1 MGEQRNYAAL
11 DWVVGEIGE
20 TLKEARQALEAFVED
35 PRDVSR
41 LRFCLT
47 HIHQVL
53 GSLQMIEFHGAA
65 LITEEVEL
73 LAQSLIHNTVTHV
86 HEAQEVLMR
95 ALLQLPIYLEHVQR
109 FKDDHP
115 GVLLPLL
122 NDIRAVRKQP
132 FLSESGLFTPDLSRL
147 HQIQDERHP
156 VLQDRAKLIQALK
169 KLREMYQYAA
179 ASLLKDIK
187 ISENLEYID
196 KVCSRVELMSRG
208 TRAFA
213 LWQAACGMVEN
224 LRSDEIELSAAVRSL
239 LRRLARELK
248 VLAENAPAA
257 FDAPADENLL
267 RNLLYYTARAERLGP
282 HGQTLRQKYHLDKAL
297 NDGAET
303 GRHFHKTMISA
314 PDPEAIRSV
323 IAALQE
329 ELNTVKHILGMTL
342 AGQAGVSDMEEILP
356 IMKRLAD
363 TLAVL
368 AIPELRKFA
377 QDQYDQ
383 LAHSCRIGSIDPE
396 QLANLAGRIVEI
408 EHKLDAVSKSAG
420 KRDLANLDGRQI
432 EVDSAKETVVR
443 ESRLGLEQCKEA
455 IVEFY
460 ASKWDRNYLTAAPD
474 LLANIRGGLSMIG
487 EGRAAAAL
495 EASSR
500 FIQEQFL
507 SVDYIPDAA
516 SLTALANAL
525 EGVDY
530 YLERILEPTVVSD
543 VTRFLLLAEE
553 NLRQLNYPAK
563 GRERAETAAF
573 EPIKTAGPSPY
584 KHLVAQADLPPA
596 QTLLAHDAQD
606 EADDSA
612 PVSVAPAAESTPAAV
627 QTSLPLEA
635 AAAEI
640 SDTSPGTSSSSSS
653 SPVVATPTAG
663 EELPVEAV
671 EAQEDSDLIDDEII
685 EVFIEE
691 AGEVLATLD
700 EYYPQ
705 WLEAL
710 ENTELLTVIR
720 RAFHTLKGSGRMV
733 GAQDVGEVAWSVEN
747 MLNRVLDHTIEVQA
761 VHLDF
766 INRAMAFM
774 PVLVDA
780 FASKK
785 RNPDTALTQQLINLG
800 QALARGEMPDL
811 APAVVQA
818 DEAEGDDEQT
828 VLFDLFASEA
838 ITHLAVVDGFI
849 SHMQDLAPLFTPPS
863 DSLQR
868 ALHTLKGSAHMAN
881 VAPVA
886 SIATP
891 LEGFTKELR
900 AYQVN
905 LNADMLQLLVD
916 ASRYIHGVVDDIKAR
931 RAPSIPAA
939 EQFIA
944 RVHELKELHLD
955 HLIRMKE
962 QVSPDGHKQVD
973 PRLLSI
979 FMAEDMRLLL
989 DADQILARWL
999 VDANE
1004 EHTIRDLVQELGRLQ
1019 AGAAQANLPEMA
1031 QLSGRLGLLHELAL
1045 AALPQATAA
1054 YVEHLLPAHEFLLDM
1069 VDAVAAGQNLP
1080 EIPVALQEGLDEL
1093 NAQLSDMLAAQHMS
1107 ADEELVL
1114 ASLEELE
1121 AAAHGSDQDHAHEDE
1136 NEDEADALLALADD
1150 EAPAADYEDAA
1161 EQVPLLDIEA
1171 LQLDQDEYDIPTLD
1185 ELEAAVEAQE
1195 SAADEITEAAFD
1207 LHEPHDL
1214 ATVSDEPIAHAHSL
1228 DEEALA
1234 AEDWAAAALDGGDFD
1249 PASLDIEPELTAAE
1263 PEEDLLNLEPV
1274 FDEPAAEEP
1283 FDPILGDMDLDLVTA
1298 IDSHLSADDTLNLLD
1313 ADADDI
1319 LLPSAEETF
1328 AAAVEDD
1335 DVIVPLLDEL
1345 VDVGAEEETLISA
1358 LDEFDPIPV
1367 VTDSLD
1373 LDVIEDSEAL
1383 EASELEL
1390 ADADPEDY
1398 ATSEPYEDEIALGD
1412 FDLGEEDLAE
1422 LLAQTREAPEA
1433 EPVAPVAAAVT
1444 AAVVSAS
1451 FLPDAASDKP
1461 ASERVEDDFDPEI
1474 LEIFLEEADELME
1487 ELDESIHAWESD
1499 WDSSEAPDVMK
1510 RALHTLKGGA
1520 RLASQ
1525 IQLGELTHN
1534 YESYLI
1540 SVGGPKGDVN
1550 FFATILAYQDQLL
1563 KSIRKSRQLMD
1574 GAAVEVEDTEE
1585 SIDAP
1590 TLTAKIAEIASSASQ
1605 VPFVSSKN
1613 LVAVAPEDT
1622 KEVVEAFASNVV
1634 TNLPDF
1640 VARSKSGSQEVI
1652 KVSSDLLEE
1661 LVNLAGETSIS
1672 RGRIEQQIKGF
1683 GAAIHE
1689 IDGTLRRLQEQ
1700 LRRLDIET
1708 EAQILFRQEQL
1719 AENENFDPLEMDRY
1733 SQLQQLSRSLTESA
1747 SDLVDLKRTLS
1758 EKVKDTEAILLQQ
1771 SRINS
1776 SLQEG
1781 LMRSR
1786 MVPFSRLVP
1795 RLRRI
1800 VRQVAGELGKHVSF
1814 ELDNV
1819 EGEMDRSVLERMVA
1833 PLEHMLR
1840 NAVDHG
1846 IEPPAER
1853 LAKGK
1858 PEFGRIL
1865 LSLAREGSDIL
1876 LRLADDGRGISLD
1889 KVRKKAVERGLM
1901 GEHSQLSDH
1910 EVMQFILQAG
1920 FSTAESVTQI
1930 SGRGVGMDVV
1940 AAEIKQLGG
1949 SMTIESRSGVGSQF
1963 TVRLPFTVSVNRA
1976 LMVTL
1981 GKDTYAIPLNSIEG
1995 IVRVSPFE
2003 LEHYYQQPEAR
2014 FEYADE
2020 NYQVRYLGGM
2030 LYEGT
2035 TPKLEGQLLPLP
2047 VILVRSAQHT
2057 MALQVD
2063 SLQGSREIVVKSLG
2077 KQFAAVQGLSGAT
2090 VMGDG
2095 SVVVILDVH
2104 ALVRKAVAFVDALPL
2119 THERTKALNA
2129 PRVQK
2134 TVMVVDDSVTVRKVT
2149 TRFLEREGYL
2159 VITAKDGVDALKIL
2173 QDHTPDLMLLD
2184 IEMPRMDGFEVAKN
2198 IRTTARWKHI
2208 PIVMITS
2215 RTGDK
2220 HREHALSIGVN
2231 EYLGKPYQEDVLA
2244 GIVSRILGDK
2254 GP

>member
-1 MGEQRNYAAL
+1 
-11 DWVVGEIGE
+11 
-20 TLKEARQALEAFVED
+20 
-35 PRDVSR
+35 
-41 LRFCLT
+41 
-47 HIHQVL
+47 
-53 GSLQMIEFHGAA
+53 
-65 LITEEVEL
+65 
-73 LAQSLIHNTVTHV
+73 
-86 HEAQEVLMR
+86 
-95 ALLQLPIYLEHVQR
+95 
-109 FKDDHP
+109 
-115 GVLLPLL
+115 
-122 NDIRAVRKQP
+122 
-132 FLSESGLFTPDLSRL
+132 
-147 HQIQDERHP
+147 
-156 VLQDRAKLIQALK
+156 
-169 KLREMYQYAA
+169 
-179 ASLLKDIK
+179 
-187 ISENLEYID
+187 
-196 KVCSRVELMSRG
+196 
-208 TRAFA
+208 
-213 LWQAACGMVEN
+213 
-224 LRSDEIELSAAVRSL
+224 
-239 LRRLARELK
+239 
-248 VLAENAPAA
+248 
-257 FDAPADENLL
+257 
-267 RNLLYYTARAERLGP
+267 
-282 HGQTLRQKYHLDKAL
+282 LRQKYHLEKAL

-383 LAHSCRIGSIDPE
+383 LAHSCRTGSIDPE

-432 EVDSAKETVVR
+432 EVDSAKETVIR
-443 ESRLGLEQCKEA
+443 ESRLGLEQCKEG

-460 ASKWDRNYLTAAPD
+460 ASKWDRNYLAAAPD

-495 EASSR
+495 DACSR

-507 SVDYIPDAA
+507 SVEYIPDAA

-543 VTRFLLLAEE
+543 VTRFLILAED
-553 NLRQLNYPAK
+553 NLRQLSYPAK
-563 GRERAETAAF
+563 GRERAEPAAAA
-573 EPIKTAGPSPY
+573 EGAKTPGPSPY
-584 KHLVAQADLPPA
+584 KHLIAQADLPPA
-596 QTLLAHDAQD
+596 QVILAENNQD
-606 EADDSA
+606 EGADSA
-612 PVSVAPAAESTPAAV
+612 PVPPPGVETPVAAKPVVEQV
-627 QTSLPLEA
+627 SLPELAPEA
-635 AAAEI
+635 AAAPEALAPAQALAPA
-640 SDTSPGTSSSSSS
+640 SALAEPSAPPSAPLAPAEAD
-653 SPVVATPTAG
+653 
-663 EELPVEAV
+663 EETEAST
-671 EAQEDSDLIDDEII
+671 EDDSDLIDDEII

-710 ENTELLTVIR
+710 DNTELLTVIR

-747 MLNRVLDHTIEVQA
+747 MLNRVLDNSIEIA
-761 VHLDF
+761 ATHLDY
-766 INRAMAFM
+766 ISRVLAFM
-774 PVLVDA
+774 PALVDA

-785 RNPDTALTQQLINLG
+785 RNPDAALTQQLIALG
-800 QALARGEMPDL
+800 QALARGEVPEL
-811 APAVVQA
+811 ASAEAFGAETEAA
-818 DEAEGDDEQT
+818 DGDDEQT

-838 ITHLAVVDGFI
+838 VTHLAVVDGFI
-849 SHMQDLAPLFTPPS
+849 GQMQELAPLFTPPS

-905 LNADMLQLLVD
+905 LNADMLQLLMD

-931 RAPSIPAA
+931 RALIIPAA

-999 VDANE
+999 HDANE

-1019 AGAAQANLPEMA
+1019 AGAAQANLPTMA
-1031 QLSGRLGLLHELAL
+1031 ELSGRLALLHELAL

-1080 EIPVALQEGLDEL
+1080 DIPAALQEGLGEL
-1093 NAQLSDMLAAQHMS
+1093 NEQLSDMLAAQHRG

-1121 AAAHGSDQDHAHEDE
+1121 AAADGSDH
-1136 NEDEADALLALADD
+1136 EDEADAAMAHILAEEESAEHD
-1150 EAPAADYEDAA
+1150 ET
-1161 EQVPLLDIEA
+1161 EQVPVLDIEA
-1171 LQLDQDEYDIPTLD
+1171 LQLDHEEFDLPTLD
-1185 ELEAAVEAQE
+1185 ELEAAVAAQE
-1195 SAADEITEAAFD
+1195 SETQESEPLEFETQSQPTEIEDQAFD
-1207 LHEPHDL
+1207 AE
-1214 ATVSDEPIAHAHSL
+1214 VSA
-1228 DEEALA
+1228 ALA
-1234 AEDWAAAALDGGDFD
+1234 AEESVFADEQAQAEPALPEDWAAAEFDSASFDHEALAADT
-1249 PASLDIEPELTAAE
+1249 SEPELAATAEELFTLEPDADEAAE
-1263 PEEDLLNLEPV
+1263 LVALE
-1274 FDEPAAEEP
+1274 AEEHL
-1283 FDPILGDMDLDLVTA
+1283 DPILGDMDLDLVTA
-1298 IDSHLSADDTLNLLD
+1298 IDSHLSADDTLTLLD
-1313 ADADDI
+1313 ADAEDM

-1328 AAAVEDD
+1328 AAAVDDD

-1345 VDVGAEEETLISA
+1345 VDLNAEDEPLISA
-1358 LDEFDPIPV
+1358 LDDFDPIPV

-1373 LDVIEDSEAL
+1373 LDAIEDGEAGEESEFG
-1383 EASELEL
+1383 L
-1390 ADADPEDY
+1390 ADADDY
-1398 ATSEPYEDEIALGD
+1398 AASEPYEDEIALGD

-1422 LLAQTREAPEA
+1422 LLAQTREPAEDAPA
-1433 EPVAPVAAAVT
+1433 PVQAATATPAAPVA
-1444 AAVVSAS
+1444 SAS
-1451 FLPDAASDKP
+1451 FLPEASRDKP

-1540 SVGGPKGDVN
+1540 GVGGPKGDVN

-1574 GAAVEVEDTEE
+1574 GVASEVEE
-1585 SIDAP
+1585 SDEAVDAP
-1590 TLTAKIAEIASSASQ
+1590 TLTAKIAEIASTSSP

-1613 LVAVAPEDT
+1613 VVAVAPEDT
-1622 KEVVEAFASNVV
+1622 KEVVEAFASPVV

-1683 GAAIHE
+1683 GAAINE

-1733 SQLQQLSRSLTESA
+1733 
-1747 SDLVDLKRTLS
+1747 
-1758 EKVKDTEAILLQQ
+1758 
-1771 SRINS
+1771 
-1776 SLQEG
+1776 
-1781 LMRSR
+1781 
-1786 MVPFSRLVP
+1786 
-1795 RLRRI
+1795 
-1800 VRQVAGELGKHVSF
+1800 
-1814 ELDNV
+1814 
-1819 EGEMDRSVLERMVA
+1819 
-1833 PLEHMLR
+1833 
-1840 NAVDHG
+1840 
-1846 IEPPAER
+1846 
-1853 LAKGK
+1853 
-1858 PEFGRIL
+1858 
-1865 LSLAREGSDIL
+1865 
-1876 LRLADDGRGISLD
+1876 
-1889 KVRKKAVERGLM
+1889 
-1901 GEHSQLSDH
+1901 
-1910 EVMQFILQAG
+1910 
-1920 FSTAESVTQI
+1920 
-1930 SGRGVGMDVV
+1930 
-1940 AAEIKQLGG
+1940 
-1949 SMTIESRSGVGSQF
+1949 
-1963 TVRLPFTVSVNRA
+1963 
-1976 LMVTL
+1976 
-1981 GKDTYAIPLNSIEG
+1981 
-1995 IVRVSPFE
+1995 
-2003 LEHYYQQPEAR
+2003 
-2014 FEYADE
+2014 
-2020 NYQVRYLGGM
+2020 
-2030 LYEGT
+2030 
-2035 TPKLEGQLLPLP
+2035 
-2047 VILVRSAQHT
+2047 
-2057 MALQVD
+2057 
-2063 SLQGSREIVVKSLG
+2063 
-2077 KQFAAVQGLSGAT
+2077 
-2090 VMGDG
+2090 
-2095 SVVVILDVH
+2095 
-2104 ALVRKAVAFVDALPL
+2104 
-2119 THERTKALNA
+2119 
-2129 PRVQK
+2129 
-2134 TVMVVDDSVTVRKVT
+2134 
-2149 TRFLEREGYL
+2149 
-2159 VITAKDGVDALKIL
+2159 
-2173 QDHTPDLMLLD
+2173 
-2184 IEMPRMDGFEVAKN
+2184 
-2198 IRTTARWKHI
+2198 
-2208 PIVMITS
+2208 
-2215 RTGDK
+2215 
-2220 HREHALSIGVN
+2220 
-2231 EYLGKPYQEDVLA
+2231 
-2244 GIVSRILGDK
+2244 
-2254 GP
+2254 

>member
-132 FLSESGLFTPDLSRL
+132 FLSESGLFTPDLSRA
-147 HQIQDERHP
+147 QQVQDERHP
-156 VLQDRAKLIQALK
+156 VLQDRAKLTQALK

-213 LWQAACGMVEN
+213 LWQAACGVVEN

-248 VLAENAPAA
+248 ILAENAPAA
-257 FDAPADENLL
+257 FDAPVDENLL

-282 HGQTLRQKYHLDKAL
+282 HGQALRQKYHLEKAL

-383 LAHSCRIGSIDPE
+383 LAHSCRIGSIDPD

-495 EASSR
+495 EAASR

-530 YLERILEPTVVSD
+530 YLERILEPTVASD
-543 VTRFLLLAEE
+543 VSRFLVLAED
-553 NLRQLNYPAK
+553 NLRQLSYPAK
-563 GRERAETAAF
+563 GRERAEPAA
-573 EPIKTAGPSPY
+573 PAPAAAAGPSPY
-584 KHLVAQADLPPA
+584 KHLVAQADLPA
-596 QTLLAHDAQD
+596 AHTVLVDAAQD
-606 EADDSA
+606 EDDEPRAAPSVSPEPTQAPHLPPEAPAVVAEPAPA
-612 PVSVAPAAESTPAAV
+612 PVPSLEPVSASTAPAFESVDAV
-627 QTSLPLEA
+627 
-635 AAAEI
+635 
-640 SDTSPGTSSSSSS
+640 
-653 SPVVATPTAG
+653 AG
-663 EELPVEAV
+663 EADEALD
-671 EAQEDSDLIDDEII
+671 DSDLIDDEII

-705 WLEAL
+705 WLDAL
-710 ENTELLTVIR
+710 DNTELLTVIR

-747 MLNRVLDHTIEVQA
+747 MLNRVLDHTIEAQA

-766 INRAMAFM
+766 INRVMAFM
-774 PVLVDA
+774 PILVDA

-785 RNPDTALTQQLINLG
+785 RNPDGALTQQLIQLG

-811 APAVVQA
+811 AAA
-818 DEAEGDDEQT
+818 ASEAEASDGDDEQT

-838 ITHLAVVDGFI
+838 VTHLAVVDGFI
-849 SHMQDLAPLFTPPS
+849 GHMQDLAPLFTPPS

-905 LNADMLQLLVD
+905 LNADMLQLLMD

-1004 EHTIRDLVQELGRLQ
+1004 EHSIRDLVQELGRLQ

-1080 EIPVALQEGLDEL
+1080 EIPTALQEGLDEL

-1121 AAAHGSDQDHAHEDE
+1121 AAAEGRHQDDDETAVEDE
-1136 NEDEADALLALADD
+1136 VLDLL
-1150 EAPAADYEDAA
+1150 AA
-1161 EQVPLLDIEA
+1161 EQSVEPVPLLDIEA
-1171 LQLDQDEYDIPTLD
+1171 LQLDHEEFDLPSLD

-1195 SAADEITEAAFD
+1195 TAELQALDSGPDE
-1207 LHEPHDL
+1207 
-1214 ATVSDEPIAHAHSL
+1214 SL
-1228 DEEALA
+1228 DAAQALA
-1234 AEDWAAAALDGGDFD
+1234 EEVPAEEDAPSEDDAPDEEETRSEENWAAAEFIGGDID
-1249 PASLDIEPELTAAE
+1249 YEPQVLEPELEAFE
-1263 PEEDLLNLEPV
+1263 PEETLFSAESL
-1274 FDEPAAEEP
+1274 FDEPVGLEAEEHL
-1283 FDPILGDMDLDLVTA
+1283 DPILGDMDLDLVTA

-1313 ADADDI
+1313 AEADAEDA

-1328 AAAVEDD
+1328 AAEVEPE

-1345 VDVGAEEETLISA
+1345 VDLSADDAPLISA
-1358 LDEFDPIPV
+1358 LDEFDSIPV

-1373 LDVIEDSEAL
+1373 LDAL
-1383 EASELEL
+1383 SDADALDTPAEEL
-1390 ADADPEDY
+1390 ADTDAY
-1398 ATSEPYEDEIALGD
+1398 APGATYDDDIALGD
-1412 FDLGEEDLAE
+1412 FDLGEEDLAD
-1422 LLAQTREAPEA
+1422 LLAHTHEAPQEA
-1433 EPVAPVAAAVT
+1433 PAASAPAAAS
-1444 AAVVSAS
+1444 SAS
-1451 FLPDAASDKP
+1451 FLPDVSTDTP

-1574 GAAVEVEDTEE
+1574 GAPAEVDEREE
-1585 SIDAP
+1585 HSDAP
-1590 TLTAKIAEIASSASQ
+1590 TLTAKIAEIASNASP

-1719 AENENFDPLEMDRY
+1719 AENEAFDPLEMDRY

-2119 THERTKALNA
+2119 NHERTKALNA

>member
-73 LAQSLIHNTVTHV
+73 LAQSLIQNTVTHV
-86 HEAQEVLMR
+86 QEAQEVLMR
-95 ALLQLPIYLEHVQR
+95 SLLQLPIYLEHVQR

-115 GVLLPLL
+115 GVLMPLL

-132 FLSESGLFTPDLSRL
+132 FLSESGLFTPDLTHVNR
-147 HQIQDERHP
+147 INDDRHP

-208 TRAFA
+208 THAFA

-224 LRSDEIELSAAVRSL
+224 LRADEIELSAAVRSL

-248 VLAENAPAA
+248 VLTENAPSA
-257 FDAPADENLL
+257 FDAPVDENLL
-267 RNLLYYTARAERLGP
+267 RNLLYYTARAERMGAR
-282 HGQTLRQKYHLDKAL
+282 GQALRQKYHLDKAL

-314 PDPEAIRSV
+314 PDPAAIRSV
-323 IAALQE
+323 VAALQE

-342 AGQAGVSDMEEILP
+342 SGQAGVSEIEEILP
-356 IMKRLAD
+356 IIKRLAD

-383 LAHSCRIGSIDPE
+383 LAHSCRVGSVDPE
-396 QLANLAGRIVEI
+396 QLTNLAGRIVEI

-460 ASKWDRNYLTAAPD
+460 ASKWDRNYLTSAPD
-474 LLANIRGGLSMIG
+474 LLANIRGGLGMIG
-487 EGRAAAAL
+487 ETRAAAVV
-495 EASSR
+495 EACSR
-500 FIQEQFL
+500 FLQEQFL
-507 SVDYIPDAA
+507 NADYIPDAV
-516 SLTALANAL
+516 SLSALANAV

-530 YLERILEPTVVSD
+530 YLERILEQSVVQD
-543 VTRFLLLAEE
+543 VTRFLLLAED

-563 GRERAETAAF
+563 GRERPEPAAAA
-573 EPIKTAGPSPY
+573 EPIFTPGPSPY
-584 KHLVAQADLPPA
+584 KNLVANSPAKPVADVVA
-596 QTLLAHDAQD
+596 ADVAEGSFQQDDADAHDQAID
-606 EADDSA
+606 TGFEPSSSETAATEAPSA
-612 PVSVAPAAESTPAAV
+612 EPTLHETDANPAESPSSPALSEALYNPALSGLPATEPNLAPAS
-627 QTSLPLEA
+627 
-635 AAAEI
+635 
-640 SDTSPGTSSSSSS
+640 
-653 SPVVATPTAG
+653 AG
-663 EELPVEAV
+663 ESVE
-671 EAQEDSDLIDDEII
+671 EDEEENNLIDDEII

-691 AGEVLATLD
+691 AGEVLETLS
-700 EYYPQ
+700 EYYPLWVQ
-705 WLEAL
+705 SSSDSEY
-710 ENTELLTVIR
+710 LTTIR

-733 GAQDVGEVAWSVEN
+733 GAQDVGEVAWCTEN
-747 MLNRVLDHTIEVQA
+747 MLNRVIDRSIEVKDA
-761 VHLDF
+761 H
-766 INRAMAFM
+766 INYISQVMDFM
-774 PVLVDA
+774 PTLVEA

-785 RNPDTALTQQLINLG
+785 RNPDPATTQHLIAIG
-800 QALARGEMPDL
+800 QALARGELPE
-811 APAVVQA
+811 VVVPGEA
-818 DEAEGDDEQT
+818 ESEAEGDDEQT
-828 VLFDLFASEA
+828 ILFDLFASEA
-838 ITHLAVVDGFI
+838 VTHLAVVDGFI
-849 SHMQDLAPLFTPPS
+849 AHMQDLAPLFTPPT
-863 DSLQR
+863 DTVQR

-881 VAPVA
+881 VVPVA
-886 SIATP
+886 RITTP
-891 LEGFTKELR
+891 LESFSKELR

-905 LNADMLQLLVD
+905 LNGDILQLLRD
-916 ASRYIHGVVDDIKAR
+916 ASDYVHGVIDDIRAR
-931 RAPSIPAA
+931 RTPSIPAA
-939 EQFIA
+939 DQFIA

-973 PRLLSI
+973 PRLLAI
-979 FMAEDMRLLL
+979 FMAEEMRLLL
-989 DADQILARWL
+989 EADLILERWQF
-999 VDANE
+999 D
-1004 EHTIRDLVQELGRLQ
+1004 HTEDKSIRDLVQELGRLQ
-1019 AGAAQANLPEMA
+1019 AGAAQANLVEMA
-1031 QLSGRLGLLHELAL
+1031 EFSGTLALIHELAL
-1045 AALPQATAA
+1045 VALPQATAA
-1054 YVEHLLPAHEFLLDM
+1054 YLEQMVPAHEFLLDM

-1080 EIPVALQEGLDEL
+1080 AIPQPMQESLATL
-1093 NAQLSDMLAAQHMS
+1093 NRDLSDILAAQHMS
-1107 ADEELVL
+1107 SDEELVE

-1121 AAAHGSDQDHAHEDE
+1121 AAALDHEEDYSEPPVLDTTESEALSEDE
-1136 NEDEADALLALADD
+1136 FDL
-1150 EAPAADYEDAA
+1150 PS
-1161 EQVPLLDIEA
+1161 
-1171 LQLDQDEYDIPTLD
+1171 LD
-1185 ELEAAVEAQE
+1185 ELEAAVAEE
-1195 SAADEITEAAFD
+1195 SEQVEDFAADLESTTAVDTFADLSDVTEPEF
-1207 LHEPHDL
+1207 E
-1214 ATVSDEPIAHAHSL
+1214 VDEPY
-1228 DEEALA
+1228 
-1234 AEDWAAAALDGGDFD
+1234 
-1249 PASLDIEPELTAAE
+1249 
-1263 PEEDLLNLEPV
+1263 
-1274 FDEPAAEEP
+1274 
-1283 FDPILGDMDLDLVTA
+1283 LGDLDLDMATS
-1298 IDSHLSADDTLNLLD
+1298 IDSHLSADDTYALLD
-1313 ADADDI
+1313 SDEDGI
-1319 LLPSAEETF
+1319 LLPSAAETF
-1328 AAAVEDD
+1328 AGEVEDD
-1335 DVIVPLLDEL
+1335 EAVVPLLDEL
-1345 VDVGAEEETLISA
+1345 VDLNIDLEADEALVAEGTD
-1358 LDEFDPIPV
+1358 DEIIIPV
-1367 VTDSLD
+1367 VTDAFD
-1373 LDVIEDSEAL
+1373 LDALEDADFTDSELAGF
-1383 EASELEL
+1383 S
-1390 ADADPEDY
+1390 ADADL
-1398 ATSEPYEDEIALGD
+1398 DEQALAAVESAAFVEQDANDVTLGD
-1412 FDLGEEDLAE
+1412 FDLGDEDLFELLQTETHEEDQDVASADTAHQKSSPSE
-1422 LLAQTREAPEA
+1422 KSPAPSA
-1433 EPVAPVAAAVT
+1433 ATTSFIPQPTGTPSRNEPVA
-1444 AAVVSAS
+1444 
-1451 FLPDAASDKP
+1451 
-1461 ASERVEDDFDPEI
+1461 VEDDFDPEI

-1487 ELDESIHAWESD
+1487 ELDESIHTWESD
-1499 WDSSEAPDVMK
+1499 WDSQEAPDVMK

-1540 SVGGPKGDVN
+1540 GVGGPKGDVN

-1574 GAAVEVEDTEE
+1574 GVAAEVGDDAEE
-1585 SIDAP
+1585 SAD
-1590 TLTAKIAEIASSASQ
+1590 TVMTAKIAEIAAASSA
-1605 VPFVSSKN
+1605 VPFLSTKNIVSIGP
-1613 LVAVAPEDT
+1613 VDT
-1622 KEVVEAFASNVV
+1622 KEIVEAFATPVITS
-1634 TNLPDF
+1634 LPDF
-1640 VARSKSGSQEVI
+1640 VARSKGGSQEVI

-1683 GAAIHE
+1683 GTAINE

-1853 LAKGK
+1853 LDKGK

-1901 GEHSQLSDH
+1901 AEHSQLSDH

-1981 GKDTYAIPLNSIEG
+1981 GKDTYAIPLNAIEG

-2003 LEHYYQQPEAR
+2003 LEHYYQQPDAR

-2035 TPKLEGQLLPLP
+2035 SPKLEGQLLPLP

-2095 SVVVILDVH
+2095 SVVIILDVH
-2104 ALVRKAVAFVDALPL
+2104 ALVRKAVAFVDAMPL
-2119 THERTKALNA
+2119 TLERTKALNA

-2244 GIVSRILGDK
+2244 GIVGRILGDK
-2254 GP
+2254 GA

>member
-65 LITEEVEL
+65 LIAEEVEL
-73 LAQSLIHNTVTHV
+73 LAQSLIQNTVTHV

-132 FLSESGLFTPDLSRL
+132 FLSESGLFAPDLSRVN
-147 HQIQDERHP
+147 HIIDDRHP

-196 KVCSRVELMSRG
+196 KVCTRVELMSRG
-208 TRAFA
+208 THAFV
-213 LWQAACGMVEN
+213 LWQAACGVVEN

-257 FDAPADENLL
+257 FDAPVDENLL
-267 RNLLYYTARAERLGP
+267 RNLLYYTARAERMGP
-282 HGQTLRQKYHLDKAL
+282 HGQALRQKYHLDKAL
-297 NDGAET
+297 KDGAET

-323 IAALQE
+323 VAALQE

-383 LAHSCRIGSIDPE
+383 LAHSCRVGSIDPE
-396 QLANLAGRIVEI
+396 QLVNLAGRIVEI

-432 EVDSAKETVVR
+432 EVDSAKETVIR

-495 EASSR
+495 EACSR
-500 FIQEQFL
+500 FIQQQFL
-507 SVDYIPDAA
+507 SADYIPDAA
-516 SLTALANAL
+516 SLTALANAV

-530 YLERILEPTVVSD
+530 YLERMLEQTVVSD

-563 GRERAETAAF
+563 GRERAEAPAVA
-573 EPIKTAGPSPY
+573 EPIKAAGPSPY
-584 KHLVAQADLPPA
+584 KHLTAQAANAPTIEATASSPVLANERVDVGQAQALASASSTVPFVQPTAEPA
-596 QTLLAHDAQD
+596 PQPKTP
-606 EADDSA
+606 SA
-612 PVSVAPAAESTPAAV
+612 PVITAPEASIHSDDSSAELS
-627 QTSLPLEA
+627 
-635 AAAEI
+635 AE
-640 SDTSPGTSSSSSS
+640 
-653 SPVVATPTAG
+653 
-663 EELPVEAV
+663 EESE
-671 EAQEDSDLIDDEII
+671 ENNLIDDEII

-705 WLEAL
+705 WTQAL
-710 ENTELLTVIR
+710 DNSELLTVIR

-747 MLNRVLDHTIEVQA
+747 MLNRVLDRSISVQD
-761 VHLDF
+761 VHLIF
-766 INRAMAFM
+766 INRVMGFM
-774 PVLVDA
+774 PALVDA
-780 FASKK
+780 FAGRK
-785 RNPDTALTQQLINLG
+785 RNPDPALTQQLIGLG
-800 QALARGEMPDL
+800 QALARGEVPEL
-811 APAVVQA
+811 ASAEVEQ
-818 DEAEGDDEQT
+818 ELEGDDEQT
-828 VLFDLFASEA
+828 ILFDLFASEA
-838 ITHLAVVDGFI
+838 ITHLVVVDAFI
-849 SHMQDLAPLFTPPS
+849 AHMRDLAPLFTPPS

-881 VAPVA
+881 VVPVA
-886 SIATP
+886 SITTP
-891 LEGFTKELR
+891 LESFSKELR

-905 LNADMLQLLVD
+905 LNADILQLLQD
-916 ASRYIHGVVDDIKAR
+916 ASSYVHGVVADIKAR

-944 RVHELKELHLD
+944 RVHELKELYLD

-973 PRLLSI
+973 PRLLTI

-989 DADQILARWL
+989 DADQILNRWQHDASEDQTVRNL
-999 VDANE
+999 VE
-1004 EHTIRDLVQELGRLQ
+1004 ELGRLQ

-1031 QLSGRLGLLHELAL
+1031 QFSGHLALLHELAL
-1045 AALPQATAA
+1045 VALPQANEA
-1054 YVEHLLPAHEFLLDM
+1054 YLEHLVPAHEFLLDM

-1080 EIPVALQEGLDEL
+1080 EIPHVMQQALTDLYRE
-1093 NAQLSDMLAAQHMS
+1093 LSDSLAAQHMGT
-1107 ADEELVL
+1107 DEQLVL
-1114 ASLEELE
+1114 TSVEALE
-1121 AAAHGSDQDHAHEDE
+1121 ANLDESAHADTYEEAVDAEEAEFLEVSQSEALVEETESSEHAFEAEHYYI
-1136 NEDEADALLALADD
+1136 NEDEFEL
-1150 EAPAADYEDAA
+1150 PG
-1161 EQVPLLDIEA
+1161 V
-1171 LQLDQDEYDIPTLD
+1171 D
-1185 ELEAAVEAQE
+1185 ELEAAVEAQTME
-1195 SAADEITEAAFD
+1195 FEGQ
-1207 LHEPHDL
+1207 DL
-1214 ATVSDEPIAHAHSL
+1214 ADAESEYAELKASEEAVAEKTFVEETLAEEVDDADLFGTLTTEEILELQSENVEPQEESL
-1228 DEEALA
+1228 DLGAYASA
-1234 AEDWAAAALDGGDFD
+1234 AEDPL
-1249 PASLDIEPELTAAE
+1249 
-1263 PEEDLLNLEPV
+1263 
-1274 FDEPAAEEP
+1274 
-1283 FDPILGDMDLDLVTA
+1283 LGDMDLDLVTS
-1298 IDSHLSADDTLNLLD
+1298 IDSHLSADDTHSLLET
-1313 ADADDI
+1313 AGDDL
-1319 LLPSAEETF
+1319 LLPSAAETF
-1328 AAAVEDD
+1328 AADVEEDE
-1335 DVIVPLLDEL
+1335 VIVPLLDEL
-1345 VDVGAEEETLISA
+1345 VEVGADDEPVISA
-1358 LDEFDPIPV
+1358 VDDFDPIPV
-1367 VTDSLD
+1367 VTEALD
-1373 LDVIEDSEAL
+1373 LDAIEQSDTELSQAPDEVFDTSYTLDLDEGYSGDDSL
-1383 EASELEL
+1383 T
-1390 ADADPEDY
+1390 ADDDQ
-1398 ATSEPYEDEIALGD
+1398 IALGN
-1412 FDLGEEDLAE
+1412 FDLGDEDLAD
-1422 LLAQTREAPEA
+1422 LLIRAD
-1433 EPVAPVAAAVT
+1433 EPVIRAGEPTEEPVPADAHKAAVSTSFIPQSTT
-1444 AAVVSAS
+1444 AQSTSDASA
-1451 FLPDAASDKP
+1451 AQ
-1461 ASERVEDDFDPEI
+1461 RVEDDFDPEI

-1487 ELDESIHAWESD
+1487 ELDESIHTWESD
-1499 WDSSEAPDVMK
+1499 WDSVDAPDVMK

-1540 SVGGPKGDVN
+1540 SVGGPRGDVN

-1563 KSIRKSRQLMD
+1563 KSIRKSRLLMD
-1574 GAAVEVEDTEE
+1574 GAPAEALEE
-1585 SIDAP
+1585 SAPTVAAP
-1590 TLTAKIAEIASSASQ
+1590 TLTTKVSEPHTSTSP
-1605 VPFVSSKN
+1605 VPFLSSKN
-1613 LVAVAPEDT
+1613 VVSVAPVDT
-1622 KEVVEAFASNVV
+1622 KEVVEAFASSVV

-1640 VARSKSGSQEVI
+1640 VARSKGGSQEVI

-1683 GAAIHE
+1683 GTAINE

-1719 AENENFDPLEMDRY
+1719 AENEAFDPLEMDRY

-1853 LAKGK
+1853 LSKGK

-1901 GEHSQLSDH
+1901 AENSQLSDH

-1981 GKDTYAIPLNSIEG
+1981 GKDTYAIPLNAIEG

-2003 LEHYYQQPEAR
+2003 LEHYYQQPDAR

-2035 TPKLEGQLLPLP
+2035 SPKLEGQLLPLP

-2063 SLQGSREIVVKSLG
+2063 GLQGSREIVVKSLG

-2244 GIVSRILGDK
+2244 GIVGRILGDK
-2254 GP
+2254 GA

>member
-73 LAQSLIHNTVTHV
+73 LAQSLIHNSVTQV

-147 HQIQDERHP
+147 HHIQDERHP

-213 LWQAACGMVEN
+213 LWQAACGVVEN

-248 VLAENAPAA
+248 ILAENAPAA
-257 FDAPADENLL
+257 FDAPVDENLL

-282 HGQTLRQKYHLDKAL
+282 HGQALRQKYHLEKAL

-383 LAHSCRIGSIDPE
+383 LAHSCRVGSIDPE
-396 QLANLAGRIVEI
+396 QLTNLAGRIVEI

-432 EVDSAKETVVR
+432 EVDSAKETVIR

-487 EGRAAAAL
+487 EGRAASAL
-495 EASSR
+495 EACSR
-500 FIQEQFL
+500 FIHEQFL

-530 YLERILEPTVVSD
+530 YLERILDPTVSSD
-543 VTRFLLLAEE
+543 VARFLRLAEDS
-553 NLRQLNYPAK
+553 LRQLNYPAK
-563 GRERAETAAF
+563 GRERAEPVAAG
-573 EPIKTAGPSPY
+573 ETVKAAGPSPY
-584 KHLVAQADLPPA
+584 KHLIAQADLPPA
-596 QTLLAHDAQD
+596 HTALVAETQD
-606 EADDSA
+606 G
-612 PVSVAPAAESTPAAV
+612 AEGDHTPAAAEAAAPAE
-627 QTSLPLEA
+627 QASLPLEPAAEPVEQPQPVEIPVREPLASPPASTA
-635 AAAEI
+635 AATE
-640 SDTSPGTSSSSSS
+640 TSAAASEAPPEEPFEDDDSS
-653 SPVVATPTAG
+653 
-663 EELPVEAV
+663 
-671 EAQEDSDLIDDEII
+671 LIDDEII

-710 ENTELLTVIR
+710 DNTELLTVIR

-747 MLNRVLDHTIEVQA
+747 MLNRVLDQSIEVQG
-761 VHLDF
+761 VHLDY
-766 INRAMAFM
+766 INRVMAFM
-774 PVLVDA
+774 PLLIDA
-780 FASKK
+780 FAAKK
-785 RNPDTALTQQLINLG
+785 RNPDPALSQQLINLG
-800 QALARGEMPDL
+800 QALARGEMPEL
-811 APAVVQA
+811 AVEEPTAA
-818 DEAEGDDEQT
+818 ELEGAEGDDEQT

-838 ITHLAVVDGFI
+838 MTHLAVLDGFI
-849 SHMQDLAPLFTPPS
+849 AHMQEVAPLFTPPS

-891 LEGFTKELR
+891 LEGFSKELR

-905 LNADMLQLLVD
+905 INADMLQLLVD
-916 ASRYIHGVVDDIKAR
+916 ASRYVHGVVDDIKAR

-989 DADQILARWL
+989 DADQILTRWL
-999 VDANE
+999 DDASQE
-1004 EHTIRDLVQELGRLQ
+1004 SSIRDLVEELGRLQ

-1031 QLSGRLGLLHELAL
+1031 QLSGRLALLHELAL
-1045 AALPQATAA
+1045 AALPQANAA

-1080 EIPVALQEGLDEL
+1080 EIPAALQEALAQL
-1093 NAQLSDMLAAQHMS
+1093 NAQLSDMLAAQHMNT
-1107 ADEELVL
+1107 DEDLVL
-1114 ASLEELE
+1114 ASLDELE
-1121 AAAHGSDQDHAHEDE
+1121 AAVATSA
-1136 NEDEADALLALADD
+1136 NDEAEPSALDEPAELGLLTEDAL
-1150 EAPAADYEDAA
+1150 A
-1161 EQVPLLDIEA
+1161 EQLPLLDIEA
-1171 LQLDQDEYDIPTLD
+1171 LQLDQAELQPADEELVIPTLD
-1185 ELEAAVEAQE
+1185 ELEAAVAAEQLAEHEQFAE
-1195 SAADEITEAAFD
+1195 LAEPFAADALELSPEWVAA
-1207 LHEPHDL
+1207 EY
-1214 ATVSDEPIAHAHSL
+1214 
-1228 DEEALA
+1228 DEEQPVEAELSHADAELLADAERSYSLAEDDAADA
-1234 AEDWAAAALDGGDFD
+1234 AEHAD
-1249 PASLDIEPELTAAE
+1249 PM
-1263 PEEDLLNLEPV
+1263 
-1274 FDEPAAEEP
+1274 
-1283 FDPILGDMDLDLVTA
+1283 LGDMDLDLVTA

-1313 ADADDI
+1313 TDAEDI

-1328 AAAVEDD
+1328 AAAVEEDE
-1335 DVIVPLLDEL
+1335 VIVPLLDEL
-1345 VDVGAEEETLISA
+1345 VDVSAEDEPLISA
-1358 LDEFDPIPV
+1358 LDDFDPIPV

-1373 LDVIEDSEAL
+1373 LDSPAPAL
-1383 EASELEL
+1383 DEL
-1390 ADADPEDY
+1390 AGAEPLAASTAYEADEED
-1398 ATSEPYEDEIALGD
+1398 IALGD
-1412 FDLGEEDLAE
+1412 FDLGDGDLAD
-1422 LLAQTREAPEA
+1422 LLAQAADQDAPMDTAPAA
-1433 EPVAPVAAAVT
+1433 EPVRPAASAAFMPPVAEP
-1444 AAVVSAS
+1444 SA
-1451 FLPDAASDKP
+1451 P
-1461 ASERVEDDFDPEI
+1461 AREDDFDPEI

-1499 WDSSEAPDVMK
+1499 WDSTEAPDVMK

-1540 SVGGPKGDVN
+1540 SVGGPHGDVN

-1574 GAAVEVEDTEE
+1574 GAETEADE
-1585 SIDAP
+1585 SEEIADAP
-1590 TLTAKIAEIASSASQ
+1590 TLTAKIAEIASNTSN
-1605 VPFVSSKN
+1605 VPFVSSKS

-1622 KEVVEAFASNVV
+1622 KEVVEAFASSVA

-1640 VARSKSGSQEVI
+1640 VARSKGGSQEVI

-1683 GAAIHE
+1683 GAAINE

-1981 GKDTYAIPLNSIEG
+1981 GKDTYAIPLNAIEG

-2035 TPKLEGQLLPLP
+2035 TPKLDGQLLPLP

-2149 TRFLEREGYL
+2149 SRFLEREGYQ

-2254 GP
+2254 SP